1 MALRQVVKLGDEIL
15 RQRSR
20 EITVFDEKLKLLVE
34 DMFETM
40 EHENGVGLA
49 APQVGLLKRVIV
61 VCVDGKNKYA
71 VINPVITKTSG
82 VQCGAE
88 GCLSVPGQS
97 GYVERPKKLVIEGFD
112 ADGNPLKIKADGFL
126 AVAFCHETDHLDG
139 VLFIDKVIDEA
150 ERRKK

>member
-1 MALRQVVKLGDEIL
+1 MALRQVVKLGDEVL
-15 RQRSR
+15 RQRSK
-20 EITVFDEKLKLLVE
+20 EVTVFDDRLKTLVE

-71 VINPVITKTSG
+71 VINPVISKTSG
-82 VQCGAE
+82 TQCGPE

-112 ADGNPLKIKADGFL
+112 VDGNAIKIKADGFL

-139 VLFIDKVIDEA
+139 VLFIDKVIE
-150 ERRKK
+150 EPKGRKK

>member
-1 MALRQVVKLGDEIL
+1 MALRQVVKLGDEVL
-15 RQRSR
+15 RQRSK
-20 EITVFDEKLKLLVE
+20 EVTVFDDRLKILID

-61 VCVDGKNKYA
+61 VCVDGKNKYGI
-71 VINPVITKTSG
+71 VNPVITKTSG
-82 VQCGAE
+82 SQVGIE

-97 GYVERPKKLVIEGFD
+97 GYVERPKKLTIEGFD
-112 ADGNPLKIKADGFL
+112 ANGKPIKIKADGFL

-139 VLFIDKVIDEA
+139 VLYIDKLVEEPA
-150 ERRKK
+150 GRK